1 MEVVREYVPVIVNID
16 AVQKNVNDLFLI
28 IQIIRVAVLELT
40 DPFNNLLLR
49 VFRPDQFC
57 LHDAD
62 IQITVSGFEQVKTF
76 LCGRCQHSGLNSIQH
91 IFNAFFTFF
100 QLFPKCRDAR
110 HLKMSRICSLI
121 RETADQSGDAAFRR
135 EFEER
140 AEGIAAHGALVSDFA
155 RGTAPVA
162 FTFLRRNR
170 IIAGLADATLLAE
183 SYRRGGGLITM
194 QLASS
199 YNRDTFA
206 IPGRLSDASFEGNNR
221 LIAKQEAVLVADEET
236 IPVTLGWAEALCR
249 QHRSPL
255 LRPGDTPQQRA
266 ALQLLQQRGPLSVDA
281 VAALMSIGVD
291 AASVLLLELEMA
303 GRVGG
308 DGNNFFVSL

>member
-1 MEVVREYVPVIVNID
+1 
-16 AVQKNVNDLFLI
+16 
-28 IQIIRVAVLELT
+28 
-40 DPFNNLLLR
+40 
-49 VFRPDQFC
+49 
-57 LHDAD
+57 
-62 IQITVSGFEQVKTF
+62 
-76 LCGRCQHSGLNSIQH
+76 
-91 IFNAFFTFF
+91 
-100 QLFPKCRDAR
+100 
-110 HLKMSRICSLI
+110 
-121 RETADQSGDAAFRR
+121 
-135 EFEER
+135 
-140 AEGIAAHGALVSDFA
+140 
-155 RGTAPVA
+155 
-162 FTFLRRNR
+162 
-170 IIAGLADATLLAE
+170 
-183 SYRRGGGLITM
+183 M

-255 LRPGDTPQQRA
+255 LRPGDTPQQRT

-291 AASVLLLELEMA
+291 AASVLLLELEMT

-308 DGNNFFVSL
+308 DGNKFFVSL